1 MTVVQERLEGATIE
15 LAASAAGVGPAGGS
29 QRPVKTPRWRRMI
42 APLALFAVIVAG
54 WEGLSLLV
62 RGGRAFLVPSPWS
75 VLTKGLLARDAYTQ
89 ILPSFLR
96 TAELAGIGLV
106 VAIALGMAVGAVLYR
121 FRWLERASFP
131 YLVAL
136 QAVPVLAVA
145 PLMAVAFGYSFFA
158 KGIIVVMIAFFP
170 IPTSFLLG
178 LRSVDQGLD
187 DMFRLHQVGW
197 ITRFRKLAFPNALPN
212 LLTGFRISA
221 GLAVVGAIVGEEFFQ
236 YGSPG
241 LGMRLLQYLDQ
252 VEYHRLYGCL
262 ILSSILG
269 VAFFTFFTWLSRRAL
284 GSWHES
290 VQTDR

>member
-15 LAASAAGVGPAGGS
+15 PEASPAAAGPAG
-29 QRPVKTPRWRRMI
+29 RTPRRAKTPRWQRLI

-269 VAFFTFFTWLSRRAL
+269 VAFFMFFTWLSRKAL